1 MRILMIEPGPAFSV
15 ADVHRG
21 WVKAFG
27 QLGCQVENF
36 NLSDRLDFYSAA
48 HLRKGDE
55 FVQAFSPAEAATIAS
70 KGIEAAALEMWPDVV
85 MFTSGFYVPP
95 SLYAL
100 LRARGMTVVLNYLE
114 APYEDLAQVAAAGH
128 VDMMLINDP
137 TNLDLFRAVNTN
149 THYMPAAYDPDI
161 HRPGPIRPE
170 AASDFCFVGTG
181 FPSRIKF
188 LEAVDWDGI
197 DVALAGNW
205 LHLGDDSPLRKFVA
219 HDIANCCDNTET
231 VDLYRACKASA
242 NLYRREGV
250 GPNSPAGGASWAMG
264 PREVELAAIG
274 TFYLRDPRGE
284 GDEILPMLPTFDG
297 PEDFADKLRWYL
309 TRDDLRRNL
318 AGQARAAVSERTF
331 ISNAREL
338 LRLHELKGT

>member
-1 MRILMIEPGPAFSV
+1 MRILMVEPGPAFSV

-95 SLYAL
+95 EIYAL

-114 APYEDLAQVAAAGH
+114 APYEDLAQVPAAGH
-128 VDMMLINDP
+128 VDIMLINDP
-137 TNLDLFRAVNTN
+137 TNLDLFRAVNPN

-181 FPSRIKF
+181 FPSRITF

-242 NLYRREGV
+242 NLYRREGS
-250 GPNSPAGGASWAMG
+250 GPNNLATGASWAMG
-264 PREVELAAIG
+264 PREVELAACECW
-274 TFYLRDPRGE
+274 FVREPRAE
-284 GDEILPMLPTFDG
+284 GDGIFPMLPTFDG
-297 PEDFADKLRWYL
+297 PDEFGELVRWGLKHPDERQSAAREARKAVAD
-309 TRDDLRRNL
+309 
-318 AGQARAAVSERTF
+318 RTF
-331 ISNAREL
+331 ENNAREL
-338 LRLHELKGT
+338 LRLLSS